1 MLNLKSRFAWA
12 VVYLWVAF
20 SFWHL
25 VIAVK
30 PSNAAGQ
37 DCTTNGCYKNTCIV
51 SGTTI
56 YSIAN
61 AQLGATCANIY
72 PDNTGNNLTCTG
84 QVAGDFYQAKG
95 TIACNP
101 AGQRYGTA
109 PGCTKAGDS
118 PQQFYCCTSDCKAK
132 TSG

>member
-37 DCTTNGCYKNTCIV
+37 DCTTNGCYLYQCVV
-51 SGTTI
+51 SYNNVYVIKEGSCT
-56 YSIAN
+56 
-61 AQLGATCANIY
+61 NIY

-84 QVAGDFYQAKG
+84 SEATTFYQAKG

-101 AGQRYGTA
+101 AGSTPGTTTSDL
-109 PGCTKAGDS
+109 CTKTGDT
-118 PQQFYCCTSDCKAK
+118 PITFYCCTSACKAK
-132 TSG
+132 TSSN